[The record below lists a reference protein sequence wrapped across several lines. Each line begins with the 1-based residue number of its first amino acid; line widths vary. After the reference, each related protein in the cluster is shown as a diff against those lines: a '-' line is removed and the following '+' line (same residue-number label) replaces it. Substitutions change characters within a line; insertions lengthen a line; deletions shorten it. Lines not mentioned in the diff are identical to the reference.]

1 MNQPTV
7 MAVML
12 TADRHELAPQAVAC
26 FLRQTYPNKALLIYD
41 TGEKPLSVEVGDSI
55 CHALAVERGLPIGAL
70 RNNANRLVSADVI
83 VHWDDD
89 DWSHPNRIAEQV
101 ALLQT
106 SGAACVGYNEML
118 FWRGPHGRATWH
130 EGAQRLVAHDYG
142 EAWLYTTAC
151 VGYNEMLFW
160 RGPHGRATWHEGAQR
175 LVAHDYGEAWLYTNP
190 RSDYAL
196 GTSLCYWR
204 KTWEEKPFR
213 DDLPN
218 ENGTGE
224 DYQWIQGMK
233 VCGESGLPLITRPL
247 NLSGSGREP
256 RMIARIHGGNSSSQY
271 QNIDLSSS
279 WKRVP
284 EWDARVRE
292 ILG

>member
-1 MNQPTV
+1 VNQPTV

-142 EAWLYTTAC
+142 EAWLYT
-151 VGYNEMLFW
+151 
-160 RGPHGRATWHEGAQR
+160 
-175 LVAHDYGEAWLYTNP
+175 NP